1 MVNLE
6 VRKDNDRPL
15 KSERTVM
22 KKSIFRKSI
31 SLICS
36 IILVMI
42 MCISVLLTEIDS
54 VTLIANAANPYS
66 NSYNIVD
73 GVNYAIKWADSSN
86 PDYKSIN
93 SWAGSRNC
101 ASFVSECLTA
111 AGIHINQ
118 AKRELSYNW
127 QNQLHYEYYN
137 QEWSVARKQFEYLK
151 NQGYAWETANDNTI
165 HIGDVV
171 YYDFKNNNSADND
184 VYDIDHAAY
193 CIGIDYSNVPI
204 IAEHSGSVI
213 RAWNST
219 TGTRLH
225 TYVVHMTNAVGHIDV
240 TNQYRSKSINIK
252 SLKNNYFVS
261 SDTDNPSSN
270 NTLAIANRSSV
281 QGWEKFDVVTNT
293 SVSSSGGT
301 SYPISLKTCAGN
313 YLSAY
318 ISESGNGTPL
328 KNTQNN
334 LTWEAFRIFRSGNTE
349 YLLSLINGKFV
360 QVRDDNKLYAAGEGG
375 WSWESFDINQNY
387 FSVSTPSYSNSYTIK
402 SSSGAK
408 VRAGAGTSYSQKGG
422 LAKGSVVY
430 YDRTASANGYIWY
443 HITSVS
449 AKSGSW
455 GSYVGYWVA
464 NV

>member
-1 MVNLE
+1 M
-6 VRKDNDRPL
+6 
-15 KSERTVM
+15 
-22 KKSIFRKSI
+22 

-36 IILVMI
+36 ITLVMI
-42 MCISVLLTEIDS
+42 MCISVSFTEIDG
-54 VTLIANAANPYS
+54 VTLIADAANPYS

-73 GVNYAIKWADSSN
+73 GVNYAVRWVKGSN
-86 PDYKSIN
+86 PQYSNIN
-93 SWAGSRNC
+93 SWAGYNC

-111 AGIHINQ
+111 AGIKIQQ
-118 AKRELSYNW
+118 AKRTEIAGRHIYS
-127 QNQLHYEYYN
+127 HT
-137 QEWSVARKQFEYLK
+137 EWSVAKDQFAYLTG
-151 NQGYAWETANDNTI
+151 QGYYYEVANNNNI

-171 YYDFKNNNSADND
+171 YYDWNDNNNT
-184 VYDIDHAAY
+184 DIDHAAY
-193 CIGIDYSNVPI
+193 CIGINNNNIPI
-204 IAEHSGSVI
+204 IAEHSGRET
-213 RAWNST
+213 RAWNDSNSI
-219 TGTRLH
+219 RKV
-225 TYVVHMTNAVGHIDV
+225 YVVHMTNAVGHIDV
-240 TNQYRSKSINIK
+240 TNQYRNKSINIK

-270 NTLAIANRSSV
+270 NTVAIANRGSV

-293 SVSSSGGT
+293 SVSSSYGT
-301 SYPISLKTCAGN
+301 SYPISLKTYAGR

-360 QVRDDNKLYAAGEGG
+360 QVRDDNKLYVAGEGG

-387 FSVSTPSYSNSYTIK
+387 SSVSTPSYSNSYTIK

-408 VRAGAGTSYSQKGG
+408 VRSGAGTSYSQKGG

-430 YDRTASANGYIWY
+430 YDRTASANGYTWY

>member
-1 MVNLE
+1 
-6 VRKDNDRPL
+6 
-15 KSERTVM
+15 M

-31 SLICS
+31 SLMCS
-36 IILVMI
+36 IILVMV
-42 MCISVLLTEIDS
+42 MCVSISITEIDG
-54 VTLIANAANPYS
+54 VILVANAANPYS

-73 GVNYAIKWADSSN
+73 GVNYACYWYNKSN
-86 PDYKSIN
+86 PTYKDIN
-93 SWAGSRNC
+93 DWATHNC

-111 AGIHINQ
+111 AGVKINQ
-118 AKRELSYNW
+118 AKRTEIAGIHIYSNT
-127 QNQLHYEYYN
+127 
-137 QEWSVARKQFEYLK
+137 EWSAANDQFAYLTK
-151 NQGYAWETANDNTI
+151 KMGYYYEVANDNNI

-171 YYDFKNNNSADND
+171 YYDWNDKNNT
-184 VYDIDHAAY
+184 DIDHAAY
-193 CIGIDYSNVPI
+193 CIGINNNNIPI
-204 IAEHSGSVI
+204 IAEHSG
-213 RAWNST
+213 R
-219 TGTRLH
+219 GTRVWNNCSSIRRA
-225 TYVVHMTNAVGHIDV
+225 YVVHMTNAVGHIDV
-240 TNQYRSKSINIK
+240 TNQYRDKSINIK
-252 SLKNNYFVS
+252 SLKNNSFVS

-270 NTLAIANRSSV
+270 NTLAIANRGSV

-293 SVSSSGGT
+293 SVSSEGGT
-301 SYPISLKTCAGN
+301 SYPISLKTYAGR

-318 ISESGNGTPL
+318 ISESGSGTPL

-360 QVRDDNKLYAAGEGG
+360 QVRDDNKLYVAGEGG

-387 FSVSTPSYSNSYTIK
+387 TPAPTPSYSNSYTIK

-408 VRAGAGTSYSQKGG
+408 VRSGAGTSYSQKGG
-422 LAKGSVVY
+422 LAMGSVVY
-430 YDRTASANGYIWY
+430 YDRTAWANGYTWY

-464 NV
+464 NVDRKSVV

>member
-1 MVNLE
+1 
-6 VRKDNDRPL
+6 
-15 KSERTVM
+15 M

-31 SLICS
+31 SLMCS
-36 IILVMI
+36 IILVMA
-42 MCISVLLTEIDS
+42 MCVSISITEIDN
-54 VTLIANAANPYS
+54 VTLVANAANPYS

-73 GVNYAIKWADSSN
+73 GVNYAVRWVWNSN
-86 PDYKSIN
+86 PQYSHIN
-93 SWAGSRNC
+93 SWAYPNC

-111 AGIHINQ
+111 AGVKINQ
-118 AKRELSYNW
+118 AKRIGMAD
-127 QNQLHYEYYN
+127 HYVYYN
-137 QEWSVARKQFEYLK
+137 TEWSVAKAQFDYLK
-151 NQGYAWETANDNTI
+151 GQGYYAEIANNDTI

-171 YYDFKNNNSADND
+171 YYDWNDNRSTD
-184 VYDIDHAAY
+184 VDHAAY
-193 CIGIDYSNVPI
+193 CIGINNNNQPI
-204 IAEHSGSVI
+204 IAEHTSNNVRVWNQTNSSKI
-213 RAWNST
+213 RRA
-219 TGTRLH
+219 
-225 TYVVHMTNAVGHIDV
+225 YVVHMTNAVGHIDV
-240 TNQYRSKSINIK
+240 TNQYRNKSINIK

-261 SDTDNPSSN
+261 SDTDDPSSN
-270 NTLAIANRSSV
+270 NTLAIANRGSV

-293 SVSSSGGT
+293 SVSSSCGT
-301 SYPISLKTCAGN
+301 SYPISLKTYAGR

-318 ISESGNGTPL
+318 ISESGSGAPL

-360 QVRDDNKLYAAGEGG
+360 QVRDDNKLYVAGEGG

-387 FSVSTPSYSNSYTIK
+387 TPAPTPSYSNSYTIK

-408 VRAGAGTSYSQKGG
+408 VRSGAGTSYSQKGG

-430 YDRTASANGYIWY
+430 YDRTAWANGYTWY